1 MSVVFVFRTATTH
14 SHLAQRCSSW
24 RTWASTSPGTGCTST
39 WRRPRTAYV
48 HTRARTHTHAHIRTH
63 TRTHANTHIHTTH
76 KYTTYVRFLSR
87 NSVVAKAHAHVY
99 LLTQTRAPPY
109 KYTVYS
115 HAHTHHQ
122 EIIRTFTHPCALR
135 MNINSHAYT
144 RGCIYIMC
152 IM

>member
-1 MSVVFVFRTATTH
+1 MSAVFFVRTATTR

-48 HTRARTHTHAHIRTH
+48 HTHPRTHTHARTQ
-63 TRTHANTHIHTTH
+63 TRTFTPL

-87 NSVVAKAHAHVY
+87 NSVVTKAHAHVY
-99 LLTQTRAPPY
+99 LLTHTRAPPY

-115 HAHTHHQ
+115 HAHTPS
-122 EIIRTFTHPCALR
+122 RNYTHFHTPMRSTL
-135 MNINSHAYT
+135 AYT
-144 RGCIYIMC
+144 
-152 IM
+152 